1 MSLSLSALT
10 VIVLANVVVTIAL
23 WLESARRTP
32 QFKLKKK
39 FINQL
44 LSFSSKPI
52 TPKHQPPKSE
62 SLNPNNQ
69 RFLDDFADFANI
81 INARFE
87 GWSAWRLQE
96 LPETEYR
103 FFPVAPPPES
113 RPELCSFLQSSGA
126 GRRAY
131 HRAQSLPR

>member
-103 FFPVAPPPES
+103 FFPVAPPPTAD
-113 RPELCSFLQSSGA
+113 RNYAVFYNQARVGELTIVPNP
-126 GRRAY
+126 Y
-131 HRAQSLPR
+131 

>member
-1 MSLSLSALT
+1 MDGPQRDATGWLATGEGNQLMRSNTSLYLCALT

-52 TPKHQPPKSE
+52 TPKHQPSKSE

-81 INARFE
+81 INARF
-87 GWSAWRLQE
+87 
-96 LPETEYR
+96 
-103 FFPVAPPPES
+103 
-113 RPELCSFLQSSGA
+113 
-126 GRRAY
+126 
-131 HRAQSLPR
+131 